1 MSMSC
6 CSVETV
12 GMQKLTA
19 PCLISP
25 WLISLCLALMTSS
38 ARAQDS
44 QQTLNSPAPTHA
56 NVSYGVHERQVLD
69 FYRARKNTS
78 RAPVLVWIHGGGW
91 VRGDKSPVPHLERL
105 LDRGIAVVSINYRY
119 SWQAQLAKVDPPVSW
134 PISDAVRAIQF
145 IRSKADEWKLDTNRI
160 AASGG
165 SAGACSSL
173 YLAFHADHATPTSAD
188 PIERFSSRILFAAV
202 EGAQTSLDP
211 SQLVEW
217 TPNSVYGGHAFGFM
231 DPNDLK
237 TRDTRFAEFLAN
249 RSKVEPWIKAYSPW
263 ELVTEDDSPV
273 YLWYKTPPA
282 LGQKQSDPTHSANY
296 GIQLLER
303 CKHQKVECELAYPN
317 APNMKHATVIDYIL
331 DRLPQDPS

>member
-1 MSMSC
+1 
-6 CSVETV
+6 
-12 GMQKLTA
+12 MQKLTA

-249 RSKVEPWIKAYSPW
+249 RSKVEPWIKAYSP
-263 ELVTEDDSPV
+263 
-273 YLWYKTPPA
+273 
-282 LGQKQSDPTHSANY
+282 
-296 GIQLLER
+296 
-303 CKHQKVECELAYPN
+303 
-317 APNMKHATVIDYIL
+317 
-331 DRLPQDPS
+331 